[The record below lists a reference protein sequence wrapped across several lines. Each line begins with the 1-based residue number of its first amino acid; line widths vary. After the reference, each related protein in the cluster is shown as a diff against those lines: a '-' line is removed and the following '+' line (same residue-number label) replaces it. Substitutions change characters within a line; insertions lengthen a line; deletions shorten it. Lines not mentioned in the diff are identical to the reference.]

1 MRFFDRVALTLLT
14 RGLTILLGLVGS
26 IVTARWLGPEGR
38 GILAIVS
45 VVTGLAL
52 QFGSLGLHSGNAY
65 FVAQDPRLARGVL
78 GNASV
83 LSLALGTGAGIAA
96 IATFLAEPR
105 WFAGVPLVLVVVA
118 AATLP
123 FHFLNLFLQNA
134 LLGMHEVKAF
144 NAFEAAGKVLTFAAL
159 VVYLVV
165 FDGGPEGTVVLFSSF
180 AVISALAAVLYC
192 RRRVPFRFSFDRA
205 LFARMIPFGLKSYMS
220 CLLAYLVIRSDML
233 LVNYF
238 LGTAAAGVY
247 SIAAQVADNLLLI
260 PATIGL
266 ILLPRIASEAPRN
279 QSAVTARV
287 TRHAA
292 LVMTVLCATAWVLAG
307 PVISLLYGP
316 GFREAIPATR
326 WLLPGIW
333 ALGMN
338 SILMQ
343 HFGGQGMPLVTIT
356 APLVGA
362 VLNLSLNA
370 FVVPRFGIVGA
381 AVTSSVAYSMMLL
394 LSLGAFLRGGGV
406 RLWDSLVLAPE
417 ELHGIFGMRIWGG
430 GAAEASRRVGGTPG
444 DTGSHDRD
452 IKRRTAA
459 HWSDSPIGTRT
470 AGFDPEHR
478 EFTREWFEEHARFR
492 FVDYGPWMRDVAGF
506 ERHRGDRMLEVGCG
520 MGTDLLEFARGGAR
534 VAGLDLTKR
543 HLDLALRRFALFG
556 ETGGFYLGD
565 AESLPFRD
573 RSFDFVYSN
582 GVLHHTPD
590 TARSIREI
598 HRVLKPGGTT
608 TILLYHRNSL
618 HYRFQICGLFAA
630 REILYRVAAKLR
642 GRSVRILDFRL
653 GDHLTRM
660 TDGETNPLT
669 KVFSVAECR
678 DLCRGFR
685 EVRARVVHLNRQDV
699 FFLKWLPASILP
711 ALARRWG
718 WYVVI
723 EGTK

>member
-1 MRFFDRVALTLLT
+1 
-14 RGLTILLGLVGS
+14 
-26 IVTARWLGPEGR
+26 
-38 GILAIVS
+38 
-45 VVTGLAL
+45 
-52 QFGSLGLHSGNAY
+52 
-65 FVAQDPRLARGVL
+65 
-78 GNASV
+78 
-83 LSLALGTGAGIAA
+83 
-96 IATFLAEPR
+96 
-105 WFAGVPLVLVVVA
+105 
-118 AATLP
+118 
-123 FHFLNLFLQNA
+123 
-134 LLGMHEVKAF
+134 
-144 NAFEAAGKVLTFAAL
+144 
-159 VVYLVV
+159 
-165 FDGGPEGTVVLFSSF
+165 
-180 AVISALAAVLYC
+180 
-192 RRRVPFRFSFDRA
+192 RRRVPFRFAFDRA
-205 LFARMIPFGLKSYMS
+205 LFARMIPFGLKSYLS

-266 ILLPRIASEAPRN
+266 ILLPRIASEEPSK

-292 LVMTVLCATAWVLAG
+292 LVMTLLCAAAWVLAG

-316 GFREAIPATR
+316 GFHEAIPATR
-326 WLLPGIW
+326 WLLPGVW

-338 SILMQ
+338 GILMQ

-430 GAAEASRRVGGTPG
+430 GAGEASRRVAGTPG
-444 DTGSHDRD
+444 DSASRDHD
-452 IKRRTAA
+452 IKRRTAE
-459 HWSDSPIGTRT
+459 HWSDIPIGTRT
-470 AGFDPEHR
+470 AGFDPKNR

-492 FVDYGPWMRDVAGF
+492 FVDYGPWMREVAGF

-556 ETGGFYLGD
+556 QAGTFYRGD
-565 AESLPFRD
+565 AENLPFRD
-573 RSFDFVYSN
+573 KSFDFVYSN

-630 REILYRVAAKLR
+630 REVLYRIAAKLR
-642 GRSVRILDFRL
+642 GRKVRILDFRL
-653 GDHLTRM
+653 DEHLTRM

-678 DLCRGFR
+678 ELCRGFR
-685 EVRARVVHLNRQDV
+685 EVRARVVHLNRRDV

-718 WYVVI
+718 WYVVV